1 MRFGCGFG
9 ILCVVVV
16 LISGIDYATADGPLA
31 ELEPLFTPF
40 PGPRD
45 EGGCDDDLQNLKD
58 SYSQA
63 IVLAEAAIAALRNI
77 NEPKPA
83 DLKEG
88 QEWDRQARLAKA
100 MFSIDTDPTRGVADK
115 GSRGRQGYTL
125 RHLKSVVKYA
135 HNTSPPKD
143 STKRVYCTPRFMLFV
158 RNGEAT
164 PWGAPIGGAFPHGAF
179 IWKGFGRWAT
189 SALPLAPT
197 GDTDPE
203 LNICYFS
210 DNREV
215 GARTIPTEHMVI
227 WCESELNGARP
238 TLGIDASDANSK
250 IKEGDMLPQTMSTL
264 WMHELLH
271 VWADG
276 YVQDES
282 VARQNSEGVVTRAQ
296 DDGGWST
303 AYGFAECANLARLVP
318 DDGKENVDSYQVFAT
333 VSDRRHAWRT
343 SC

>member
-125 RHLKSVVKYA
+125 SKW
-135 HNTSPPKD
+135 TSFQ
-143 STKRVYCTPRFMLFV
+143 S
-158 RNGEAT
+158 
-164 PWGAPIGGAFPHGAF
+164 
-179 IWKGFGRWAT
+179 
-189 SALPLAPT
+189 
-197 GDTDPE
+197 
-203 LNICYFS
+203 
-210 DNREV
+210 
-215 GARTIPTEHMVI
+215 
-227 WCESELNGARP
+227 
-238 TLGIDASDANSK
+238 
-250 IKEGDMLPQTMSTL
+250 
-264 WMHELLH
+264 
-271 VWADG
+271 
-276 YVQDES
+276 
-282 VARQNSEGVVTRAQ
+282 
-296 DDGGWST
+296 
-303 AYGFAECANLARLVP
+303 
-318 DDGKENVDSYQVFAT
+318 DGK
-333 VSDRRHAWRT
+333 R
-343 SC
+343 